1 MKQETQRQPQENRKV
16 NRIPTRVWKTIKGN
30 AALTGVLA
38 TLLAAVIGLGGVLYQ
53 QSVASDIAEQQR
65 QEIQLQT
72 YLDDMGELLL
82 DTEQPLRE
90 AEPDDNVSIL
100 ARAKTLSVLEALDS
114 KHKKSI
120 LQFLSDAQLLYPY
133 PNDAPVISLREAN
146 LIGVDL
152 SDADLSDADLSDANL
167 REANLSDADLSDANL
182 GQADLGRANLRD
194 ATVTPE
200 QLDAARLLS
209 KATLPDGSKHD

>member
-1 MKQETQRQPQENRKV
+1 VKQETQRQPQENRKV

-152 SDADLSDADLSDANL
+152 

-200 QLDAARLLS
+200 QLDAARLLR

>member
-152 SDADLSDADLSDANL
+152 

-200 QLDAARLLS
+200 QLDAARLLR